1 MPCASKSGSITK
13 PVEQVDLHFYEVEQD
28 RKLGLLEMMLDEEQG
43 SFLVFARTKHGA
55 DRLAKKLARRA
66 V

>member
-1 MPCASKSGSITK
+1 MRVSFGSSPSQSRT
-13 PVEQVDLHFYEVEQD
+13 VDLHFYEVEQD
-28 RKLGLLEMMLDEEQG
+28 QKLALLHRLLDSEPG

-55 DRLAKKLARRA
+55 EQGWRRTSHAA